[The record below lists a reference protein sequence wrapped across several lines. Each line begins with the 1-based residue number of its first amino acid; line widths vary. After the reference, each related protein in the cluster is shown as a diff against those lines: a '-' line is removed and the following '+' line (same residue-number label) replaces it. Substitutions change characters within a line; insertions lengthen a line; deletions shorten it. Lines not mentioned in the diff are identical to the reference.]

1 MGQIFVAF
9 SEYLNF
15 TVRLDIHICT
25 YSVCTLYANY
35 NQDIKFPYIIK
46 IYCFKGLDSVS
57 TAIKQSSRSQSK
69 VILASKATICYGPG
83 LSSSKASQQ
92 QLVGSVRSQTIFAL
106 QHTTSS
112 SSRVHVA
119 ALHRHGR
126 GREHGLHGRRLAAW
140 LLLPTVEKSASHCRL
155 DNSEADY
162 TTLLFYVHT
171 ESKPSSFFFAIPET
185 FFKIGGRQASSE
197 HAN

>member
-1 MGQIFVAF
+1 
-9 SEYLNF
+9 
-15 TVRLDIHICT
+15 
-25 YSVCTLYANY
+25 
-35 NQDIKFPYIIK
+35 
-46 IYCFKGLDSVS
+46 
-57 TAIKQSSRSQSK
+57 
-69 VILASKATICYGPG
+69 
-83 LSSSKASQQ
+83 
-92 QLVGSVRSQTIFAL
+92 L

-119 ALHRHGR
+119 ALHRH